1 MPSQPPSQPTIR
13 AAYGLRF
20 AGVDGVRTL
29 AAANGAPWPELR
41 IERRVAPADTVARG
55 FGGRRACFSL
65 PQGRLLL
72 ERARQT
78 ITTVT
83 PQPLP
88 DDALV
93 HPHLTVASAM
103 WARWLGRDA
112 FHGGAVAIGGGAW
125 ALLAQ
130 KEGGKS
136 TLLGQLAGLGHAV
149 VADDMLIL
157 DGGHVYAGPR
167 CVDLRPDAAD
177 ALERSE
183 VELVRDASRRRVPLR
198 DVPLRVPLRGLV
210 HLEWGERVEVRS
222 VPVSERI
229 DRLRAHNNFVGI
241 PARPA
246 TLLELAALPHLELRR
261 PRGLDSLQASA
272 EALCAAIA

>member
-1 MPSQPPSQPTIR
+1 MEAVQ
-13 AAYGLRF
+13 A
-20 AGVDGVRTL
+20 L
-29 AAANGAPWPELR
+29 AAANGEPWPELR

-83 PQPLP
+83 PKPLP

-93 HPHLTVASAM
+93 HPHLTVAGAM

-136 TLLGQLAGLGHAV
+136 TLLGQLAGTGHAV

-157 DGGHVYAGPR
+157 DDGQLYAAPR

-177 ALERSE
+177 ALERNE

-198 DVPLRVPLRGLV
+198 DVPLHMPLHGLV
-210 HLEWGERVEVRS
+210 HLEWGERVEVRT
-222 VPVSERI
+222 VPVAERI
-229 DRLRAHNNFVGI
+229 ERLRPHNNFVGV

-261 PRGLDSLQASA
+261 PRGLDSLEASA
-272 EALCAAIA
+272 EALRAAIA